1 MVTTPRPHDDDEDAN
16 LVAVSVED
24 TGRTRAI
31 KARRGQGR
39 SRAKGKRPAKGKAAS
54 GGLFSRVFGGS
65 RKPAP
70 RRAPRPTP
78 SHAGAPAPT
87 GTGPLNAPA
96 GSSNGKTGPIP
107 SADASA
113 PPRPDGGPARK
124 GGAPRGKAP
133 TRPLRPQTPDW
144 LTSPAVSFLQAAG
157 LAGLAVGALWW
168 TGVFHDIT
176 TTTIMVKYLGGKTP
190 IDAAVDVARRD
201 FNSAKTVLVVH
212 QDDFADGTI
221 ASGLAGA
228 MHAPLLL
235 SDPQELTPRTLDVIR
250 EINPER
256 VILLGGESLLSPNI
270 ETQLKSQIELEVV
283 RLAGADIQNTMIAVD
298 QEVTRLTKEQFG
310 RATQRGVLVD
320 PKDLFNAA
328 AAGALAAD
336 WKNPAGILLADGS
349 EPIPEST
356 TIVQQLGLKEVFG
369 LNATIGG
376 VTMHSATN
384 LAELASQKARQDGN
398 RLSSVFLVPQDDTHR
413 AMLAA
418 PAAGKAGG
426 VVLPVNND
434 ATLAWLRDACPKIS
448 TMTLLA
454 PDGEF
459 IEDYNKAID
468 AAKSCG
474 AEVDNPK
481 QSVALPIPEESA
493 APGAGAANA
502 PTPTPTPSI
511 HLPATTVAPEAPAVT
526 EDPQA
531 IQDALAP
538 AAPEG

>member
-1 MVTTPRPHDDDEDAN
+1 MVTTPRPHDDDDAN
-16 LVAVSVED
+16 LVAVSTED

-31 KARRGQGR
+31 KAQRKNQR
-39 SRAKGKRPAKGKAAS
+39 SRKAKR
-54 GGLFSRVFGGS
+54 GGFSLFGGKKKQPAS

-70 RRAPRPTP
+70 SRKPFREPAGQPTPPQEQPVAAHVGAETGRIVDEPVRPGHDGPANRPDHGRGSGPRP
-78 SHAGAPAPT
+78 G
-87 GTGPLNAPA
+87 GRGPQ
-96 GSSNGKTGPIP
+96 K
-107 SADASA
+107 
-113 PPRPDGGPARK
+113 RP
-124 GGAPRGKAP
+124 
-133 TRPLRPQTPDW
+133 RPLRPQTPDW
-144 LTSPAVSFLQAAG
+144 LTSPAISFLQATA
-157 LAGLAVGALWW
+157 LAGIAVGALAW
-168 TGVFHDIT
+168 TGVLHDIT
-176 TTTIMVKYLGGKTP
+176 TTTVMVKYLGGKTP

-201 FNSAKTVLVVH
+201 FGSAKTVLVVQ

-256 VILLGGESLLSPNI
+256 VILLGGEALLSPNI
-270 ETQLKSQIELEVV
+270 ETQLKSQIDLEVV

-298 QEVTRLTKEQFG
+298 QEVTRLTQEQFG
-310 RATQRGVLVD
+310 RPTQRGVLID

-336 WKNPAGILLADGS
+336 WKSPAAILLADGS
-349 EPIPEST
+349 EAIPEST
-356 TIVQQLGLKEVFG
+356 TLVQQLKLKESFG
-369 LNATIGG
+369 LNANIGG
-376 VTMHSATN
+376 VTMHTASN
-384 LAELASQKARQDGN
+384 LAELATQKGRVDGD
-398 RLSSVFLVPQDDTHR
+398 RLSTVFLVPQDDTHR

-426 VVLPVNND
+426 VVLPVNNED
-434 ATLAWLRDACPKIS
+434 TLAWLRDACPKIS

-454 PDGEF
+454 PEGEF
-459 IEDYNKAID
+459 LEDYHKAVE
-468 AAKSCG
+468 AVSACG
-474 AEVDNPK
+474 ADVDNPK
-481 QSVALPIPEESA
+481 QSVALPIPEEGAKPSDA
-493 APGAGAANA
+493 APA
-502 PTPTPTPSI
+502 PVPTPTPSI
-511 HLPATTVAPEAPAVT
+511 HLPATTVAPEAPQTFT